1 MSTRGGPFR
10 SSYSNNTSNVSGS
23 QAGSTSSVTGT
34 GSMGRV
40 NHQHH
45 PNRNII
51 KKNKKVSSSNA
62 TASTSTG
69 GMIKIRP
76 YSKPPQLPSNYYEST
91 AHTMLSGCLSMIQ
104 ERLKQTQAQNPTVP
118 LSSFSASSSSSFSS
132 SSLQQQQQ
140 QQQQPV
146 LSTNST
152 ASSTHNMSLQSAYNT
167 SVDLVRH
174 QFGLRFYDDIVQNM
188 IAASICILP
197 KSSSFRTMEDGTTT
211 GTAIHAVTSTSPNTT
226 ASTTT
231 FPQHNHDLEEHRLLL
246 PYITQQYAIYMEYI
260 LLLKHICL
268 PLDRTHVWQWTTDG
282 ACGMNHPTETNND
295 DEDFIKSC
303 VGKAATTSTNT
314 STSMHAPVSIPA
326 TSSSTLGASQKQY
339 HQPYQTMWSVGLA
352 IFIRRLQYL
361 HYDRPIYQ
369 QWISLFINDWNPTD
383 HQYTSSTTAATK
395 EWNRNE
401 GHDTTTT
408 VKKEERLLLHNIWYM
423 WQDLQILSTLSI
435 QTDLQEYWTKQSV
448 EWQNTTTS
456 SSYSIADFVTFCHDR
471 MQHIHLHYRNIIQP
485 IGWLYHIFDTCF
497 IQHHISVQYLFNDV
511 YFFPLL
517 HEQLFHHTSINSP
530 SSPMPYNTIQQLWIL
545 AGRIPNGQVLM
556 SQAIQ
561 RYAKQEGLIRLR
573 YTATDNSA
581 SSTNAAITANSSS
594 MATTA
599 IEDLLEL
606 QYALNML
613 VQQLPKGAA
622 NTLTK
627 NSSTNETSNTASTTL
642 ISFKSVWE
650 EVVNVDVFP
659 MSIAEQLAK
668 FLDNTL
674 RSNKKMDTL
683 AHYSNNSTTASANTA
698 STTTS
703 NLVTATT
710 TSSPSTLTTA
720 PSALIS
726 EFSWLQRIIHGVFV
740 PLQSKDIFEAFYKRD
755 LAKRLLWNRII
766 SMDAEKYICS
776 LLKAECGTAY
786 TSKIEG
792 MFQDV
797 DWSREIML
805 VYKQSLLASKL
816 SSDDSTGNDVE
827 VEVQV
832 LTTGYWPVYPVYP
845 SLIIPDTLKIPQ
857 EQFESHY
864 HNKHQGRRMV
874 WQYALGHCVVRV
886 NGYNK
891 PYELLVSLCQAL
903 VLIQFTSDKICLS
916 LPQLLQATGLDDRGE
931 MERILQS
938 LALGKDGTRI
948 LRKLEH
954 TAEPGKKTKILMT
967 IDDRD
972 TFMINTKFESKSR
985 RIRITNIMMK
995 ETKEEREKTVETVSR
1010 DRLYLIDAVLVRIM
1024 KARKTILHQALIPQV
1039 LEQVKVPAQSSDVKK
1054 RIESLIER
1062 EYMERDLKDHNRY
1075 NYLA

>member
-1 MSTRGGPFR
+1 MSIRGGPFR
-10 SSYSNNTSNVSGS
+10 TGSTGVSTNHSNSNSSNNNNNHSNRHSSRSVAGGS
-23 QAGSTSSVTGT
+23 IRTMNMKKASHTTGATTTATPTNHRVKNSNNNNNKT
-34 GSMGRV
+34 GSI
-40 NHQHH
+40 Q
-45 PNRNII
+45 
-51 KKNKKVSSSNA
+51 
-62 TASTSTG
+62 
-69 GMIKIRP
+69 IRP
-76 YSKPPQLPSNYYEST
+76 YAQPPQLPTNYYEST
-91 AHTMLSGCLSMIQ
+91 AQVMLSGCLTMVQ
-104 ERLKQTQAQNPTVP
+104 ERLKQTST
-118 LSSFSASSSSSFSS
+118 SISSSSFTSYTS
-132 SSLQQQQQ
+132 I
-140 QQQQPV
+140 
-146 LSTNST
+146 ST
-152 ASSTHNMSLQSAYNT
+152 ATTTPNQLSLQSAYQT

-174 QFGLRFYDDIVQNM
+174 QLGVRFYQDIVQNI
-188 IAASICILP
+188 IAASILILP
-197 KSSSFRTMEDGTTT
+197 PLHD
-211 GTAIHAVTSTSPNTT
+211 HQQQ
-226 ASTTT
+226 
-231 FPQHNHDLEEHRLLL
+231 QHYGLL
-246 PYITQQYAIYMEYI
+246 PYLTQQYAIYMEYI
-260 LLLKHICL
+260 SLLKHVCL
-268 PLDRTHVWQWTTDG
+268 PLDRTHAWQWIDTSTSDTHQQHNPPPPPTSTTG
-282 ACGMNHPTETNND
+282 T
-295 DEDFIKSC
+295 DEDFYQWC
-303 VGKAATTSTNT
+303 RGTATATTTTVSTANAMPP
-314 STSMHAPVSIPA
+314 SMS
-326 TSSSTLGASQKQY
+326 SSSTLPFHPQHPSSSSM
-339 HQPYQTMWSVGLA
+339 HHHLHTPYQTMWSVGLA
-352 IFIRRLQYL
+352 IWIRRLQFL
-361 HYDRPIYQ
+361 KYDTPIYQ
-369 QWISLFINDWNPTD
+369 QWMDRFLQDWNPT
-383 HQYTSSTTAATK
+383 TTIATTMSTK
-395 EWNRNE
+395 DGME
-401 GHDTTTT
+401 
-408 VKKEERLLLHNIWYM
+408 KEERQLLHQIWYM
-423 WQDLQILSTLSI
+423 WQDLHVLSTLPI
-435 QTDLQEYWTKQSV
+435 QTDLQKYWTKQSV
-448 EWQNTTTS
+448 EWQNTATS

-471 MQHIHLHYRNIIQP
+471 MQHLHLYYRNIIQP

-497 IQHHISVQYLFNDV
+497 IQHHMSVQFLFNDV

-517 HEQLFHHTSINSP
+517 HEHLFHKNESSGTVSAHDRMTGGSP
-530 SSPMPYNTIQQLWIL
+530 PYHTIQQLWIL
-545 AGRIPNGQVLM
+545 AGRIPNGQAWM

-561 RYAKQEGLIRLR
+561 RYAKQEGLIRIR
-573 YTATDNSA
+573 YAETTATTMDTTDA
-581 SSTNAAITANSSS
+581 ATTTMSTTANP
-594 MATTA
+594 AIATTTTTA
-599 IEDLLEL
+599 IEDLLDL
-606 QYALNML
+606 QYALNTL

-622 NTLTK
+622 NTPTK
-627 NSSTNETSNTASTTL
+627 STSTNDTTNTAPTTTNMI

-650 EVVNVDVFP
+650 EVVNVDVYP

-668 FLDNTL
+668 FLDVTL

-683 AHYSNNSTTASANTA
+683 AQPSTTGATTTMTTT
-698 STTTS
+698 STTT
-703 NLVTATT
+703 T
-710 TSSPSTLTTA
+710 TSPTVLTSS
-720 PSALIS
+720 SALIS
-726 EFSWLQRIIHGVFV
+726 EFGWLQRIIHGIFV

-755 LAKRLLWNRII
+755 LAKRLLWNRIV

-805 VYKQSLLASKL
+805 VYKQSQVKSTLT
-816 SSDDSTGNDVE
+816 SSESHNSSISMGNDVE

-832 LTTGYWPVYPVYP
+832 LTTGYWPVYPVYS

-903 VLIQFTSDKICLS
+903 VLVQFTSDKVSLS
-916 LPQLLQATGLDDRGE
+916 LPQLLQATGLNDRNE

-954 TAEPGKKTKILMT
+954 TAEPGKKTKVLMT

-972 TFMINTKFESKSR
+972 TFIINTKFESKSR

-1039 LEQVKVPAQSSDVKK
+1039 MEQVKVPAQSSDVKK

-1062 EYMERDLKDHNRY
+1062 EYMERDTKDHNRY